1 MGTNNQTNW
10 LIMTKIK
17 NMVICA
23 SYFGHNT
30 ILDYWSHIHIQIQ
43 WSVSETEN
51 DKIKEKRWIGCNHG
65 NAQIGVSDSWEAM
78 KLKPTTRKIWEKF
91 LAKK

>member
-10 LIMTKIK
+10 LIITK
-17 NMVICA
+17 NMVSRYDILA
-23 SYFGHNT
+23 T
-30 ILDYWSHIHIQIQ
+30 ILSLIIDHIFICKFNEVFQKQ
-43 WSVSETEN
+43 N
-51 DKIKEKRWIGCNHG
+51 DEIKEKRWIGCKHG
-65 NAQIGVSDSWEAM
+65 NAHFGVSDSWEAM

>member
-1 MGTNNQTNW
+1 
-10 LIMTKIK
+10 
-17 NMVICA
+17 MVIFA
-23 SYFGHNT
+23 SYDILAT
-30 ILDYWSHIHIQIQ
+30 ILSLIINHIFIFKFNEVFQKQ
-43 WSVSETEN
+43 N
-51 DKIKEKRWIGCNHG
+51 DEIKEKRWIGCNHG